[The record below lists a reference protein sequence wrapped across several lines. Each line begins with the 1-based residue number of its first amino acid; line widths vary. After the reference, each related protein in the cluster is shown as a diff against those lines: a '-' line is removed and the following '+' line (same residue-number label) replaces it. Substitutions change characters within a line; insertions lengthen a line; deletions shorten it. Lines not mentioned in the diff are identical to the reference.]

1 MVWEARALPYLFR
14 RRQLLDLF
22 VEHSL
27 HAFALL
33 RNDMLRSI
41 ESHTIAEYQSDI
53 GNELIRSHITRIS
66 QIGIR
71 LDRIR
76 CHQFAFDGREIHGMF
91 DDLKIMR
98 YLQSL
103 GINRKTERSSVLQLF
118 ESPDCGERK
127 FVLRYAKG

>member
-1 MVWEARALPYLFR
+1 MF
-14 RRQLLDLF
+14 DLF

-53 GNELIRSHITRIS
+53 GNELVRSHITRVGR
-66 QIGIR
+66 IGVR

-103 GINRKTERSSVLQLF
+103 WINRKTKWSSVLQLF

-127 FVLRYAKG
+127 FVLGYAEG